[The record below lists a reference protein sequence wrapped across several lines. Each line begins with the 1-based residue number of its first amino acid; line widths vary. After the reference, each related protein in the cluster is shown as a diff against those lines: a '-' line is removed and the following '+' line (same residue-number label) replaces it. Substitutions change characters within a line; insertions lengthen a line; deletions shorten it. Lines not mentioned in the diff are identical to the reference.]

1 MLIWSS
7 KGRVIAATIAICLFS
22 LIFLLPLVI
31 ILMSSFSQQWNGI
44 LPSGFT
50 FIHFVNA
57 FRGPAWD
64 AILSSLVIGFSA
76 SLFALI
82 CGLCAALA
90 LRRHSPKIQKYLG
103 IAFYLPSAIP
113 SVSIGLGILVA
124 FSQGYLQMNGTF
136 WIIFSAHFVLI
147 SAFTFSNVSTGLAR
161 ISPDIENV
169 AFSLGASPWYRLC
182 HVTLPLLMPW
192 MISALALSL
201 SLSLG
206 ELGATMMLYPPGWAT
221 LPVSI
226 FSLTDRGNIADGSAL
241 TVVLVGMTLL
251 LMIQL
256 ERIAKRLSSR

>member
-1 MLIWSS
+1 MLIWSK
-7 KGRVIAATIAICLFS
+7 KGRAIATIIAISLFCL
-22 LIFLLPLVI
+22 LFLLPLVM
-31 ILMSSFSQQWNGI
+31 ILMSSFSRQWNGI

-50 FIHFVNA
+50 FEHFVNA
-57 FRGPAWD
+57 FSGPAWD
-64 AILSSLVIGFSA
+64 AILSSLVVGFSA
-76 SLFALI
+76 SLFALF
-82 CGLCAALA
+82 CGLWAALA
-90 LRRHSPKIQKYLG
+90 LRRHSGKIQKWLS

-136 WIIFSAHFVLI
+136 WIVFSAHFVLI
-147 SAFTFSNVSTGLAR
+147 SAFTFSNVSTGLTR

-241 TVVLVGMTLL
+241 TIVLVSVTLF
-251 LMIQL
+251 LMFKL
-256 ERIAKRLSSR
+256 EKIAIKLGQK

>member
-7 KGRVIAATIAICLFS
+7 KGRVAAAAIAITLFTM
-22 LIFLLPLVI
+22 IFLLPLVI

-64 AILSSLVIGFSA
+64 AILSSLMIGFSA
-76 SLFALI
+76 SLFALV
-82 CGLCAALA
+82 CGLWAALA
-90 LRRHSPKIQKYLG
+90 LRRHTPKIQKYLG

-136 WIIFSAHFVLI
+136 WIVFSAHFVLI

-241 TVVLVGMTLL
+241 TVILVGMTLL

>member
-1 MLIWSS
+1 MLIWSK
-7 KGRVIAATIAICLFS
+7 KGRIIAAIIAITLFAI
-22 LIFLLPLVI
+22 LFLLPLVI
-31 ILMSSFSQQWNGI
+31 ILMSSFSQQWNGL

-57 FRGPAWD
+57 FQGPAWD
-64 AILSSLVIGFSA
+64 AILSSLTIGFSA
-76 SLFALI
+76 SLFALF
-82 CGLCAALA
+82 CGLWAALA
-90 LRRHSPKIQKYLG
+90 LRQYSSKFQKYLG
-103 IAFYLPSAIP
+103 IVFYLPSAIP

-136 WIIFSAHFVLI
+136 WIVFSAHFVLI
-147 SAFTFSNVSTGLAR
+147 SAFTFSNISTGLAR

-169 AFSLGASPWYRLC
+169 AFSLGATPWYRLYRI
-182 HVTLPLLMPW
+182 TLPLLMPW

-226 FSLTDRGNIADGSAL
+226 FSLTDRGNIADGAAL
-241 TVVLVGMTLL
+241 TIVLVSVTLL
-251 LMIQL
+251 LMVKL
-256 ERIAKRLSSR
+256 ERIAKRLSQ

>member
-1 MLIWSS
+1 MLIWSK
-7 KGRVIAATIAICLFS
+7 KGRAIATIIAISLFCL
-22 LIFLLPLVI
+22 LFLLPLVM
-31 ILMSSFSQQWNGI
+31 ILMSSFSRQWNGI

-50 FIHFVNA
+50 FEHFVNA
-57 FRGPAWD
+57 FSGPAWD
-64 AILSSLVIGFSA
+64 AILSSLVVGFSA
-76 SLFALI
+76 SLFALF
-82 CGLCAALA
+82 CGLWAALA
-90 LRRHSPKIQKYLG
+90 LRRHSGKIQKWLS

-136 WIIFSAHFVLI
+136 LIVFSAHFVLI

-241 TVVLVGMTLL
+241 TIVLVSVTLF
-251 LMIQL
+251 LMFKL
-256 ERIAKRLSSR
+256 EKIAIKLGQK

>member
-1 MLIWSS
+1 MLIWSQ
-7 KGRVIAATIAICLFS
+7 KGRITASIIAITLFS
-22 LIFLLPLVI
+22 LLFLLPLGM
-31 ILMSSFSQQWNGI
+31 ILLSSFTEQWNGI

-50 FIHFVNA
+50 ISHFINA
-57 FRGPAWD
+57 FSGSAWD
-64 AILSSLVIGFSA
+64 AILSSLIIGFSA

-82 CGLCAALA
+82 CGLWAALA
-90 LRRHSPKIQKYLG
+90 LRRYSGRLQKYFS
-103 IAFYLPSAIP
+103 IVFYLPSAIP
-113 SVSIGLGILVA
+113 SVSIGLGTLVA

-147 SAFTFSNVSTGLAR
+147 SAFTFSNVSTGLTQ

-169 AFSLGASPWYRLC
+169 AFSLGASPGYRLC

-241 TVVLVGMTLL
+241 TIVLVAITLI
-251 LMIQL
+251 LMMLL
-256 ERIAKRLSSR
+256 ERVAKRLGQK